1 MPKPFKSKKGFAEI
15 FSMKQRLSQE
25 TDLRKYFHWFWHV
38 QREKSN
44 LTKLVK
50 QIYKIKL
57 QHNVLLQKNFPKLIL
72 RKIQS
77 CQIYPE
83 DHIQRFITS
92 L

>member
-1 MPKPFKSKKGFAEI
+1 MQV
-15 FSMKQRLSQE
+15 FSPVWARTE
-25 TDLRKYFHWFWHV
+25 R
-38 QREKSN
+38 KSN

-50 QIYKIKL
+50 QVYKIKL

-83 DHIQRFITS
+83 AHIQRFITS